1 MMDLILSNMSQWH
14 WIVAIGVG
22 CCAGFIKG
30 VVGFAMPMVF
40 IAGLSLIVPPELALA
55 GLILPT
61 VISNS
66 WQAFAQGRAAAWQSV
81 KRFRLFLI
89 TGLVCVLI
97 SAQLASVLP
106 DILFL
111 GSLGGLIVCFSL
123 LQLCG
128 LGLPV
133 MRAGPKASII
143 FGSIAGLLGGVSGI
157 WGPPIVAY
165 LTALNTNKI
174 EQIRVQGVIYGL
186 GAVALVVAHIGSG
199 ILTLATAQFS
209 ALLVLPSA
217 LGMWLGVQIQTLID
231 QKLFRRVTLLVLLVM
246 GLVLLRRAAFG

>member
-1 MMDLILSNMSQWH
+1 
-14 WIVAIGVG
+14 
-22 CCAGFIKG
+22 
-30 VVGFAMPMVF
+30 
-40 IAGLSLIVPPELALA
+40 
-55 GLILPT
+55 
-61 VISNS
+61 
-66 WQAFAQGRAAAWQSV
+66 
-81 KRFRLFLI
+81 
-89 TGLVCVLI
+89 LI

-209 ALLVLPSA
+209 ALLVLPAA
-217 LGMWLGVQIQTLID
+217 LGMWLGVQIQTRID

-246 GLVLLRRAAFG
+246 GLVLLRRAAFA